1 MKFKPQI
8 TVFLE
13 NEPGAMAKVCKL
25 ISKQNINIDAF
36 TVFGTVDHGVLRII
50 VDKPE
55 FVLQLLADSKLL
67 AIQSSVIEI
76 PVPNSPGVL
85 YKISTALSNEG
96 VNVEYGYGST
106 NEDSECERFFLQ
118 ASDNIKAVEILK
130 KVLADL
136 PKTGKAKK

>member
-25 ISKQNINIDAF
+25 ISDENINIDAF

-55 FVLQLLADSKLL
+55 FVLQVLADHKLL

-76 PVPNSPGVL
+76 PVPNTPGVL
-85 YKISTALSNEG
+85 HKISAALSDEG

-106 NEDSECERFFLQ
+106 NEGSDSERFFLQ
-118 ASDNIKAVEILK
+118 ASDNLRAVEILK
-130 KVLADL
+130 IVLADM
-136 PKTGKAKK
+136 TD